1 MFKIILFIIATI
13 VLYPMAM
20 HETLDPCSAT
30 EKKVLQNLKS
40 SIPEVTVIETLIN
53 TTDSYVSG
61 TFTREVLK
69 TTKEFGQVPPLL
81 SCTAAYWY
89 FQLDKNAAKKI
100 LSRISDEDIEK
111 ILTTVILSNT
121 NLLMNLLSD

>member
-69 TTKEFGQVPPLL
+69 TSKEFSQVPPLF

-89 FQLDKNAAKKI
+89 FQLDKNAAKKV
-100 LSRISDEDIEK
+100 LSSISDEDFEK
-111 ILTTVILSNT
+111 ILTTVVLSNP
-121 NLLMNLLSD
+121 NLLINLLSN